1 MSLVERDLAPC
12 ANDGRSGDTTVSD
25 HFWEPLGDHPVR
37 RLNRKVGSTKLA
49 GCGKPYG
56 STTDGGQSWGSDWT
70 PVFASQGQWRARLA
84 SCGSMMLCD
93 ACSAREWAKSRA
105 RFQSQFEDH
114 VAGGGQLLHLR
125 LSLPH
130 HRGSLLKDLLR
141 ALKREFR
148 ELRRS
153 KAWADARIVDW
164 TRVLHIRWSEENGY
178 HPHFHVTALVPAGVE
193 LDLGAVIPDLQAA
206 WKDRLFRAGFKR
218 ASRSGLFGRA
228 FSSALDALYA
238 WQRDAD
244 EPSEESDLYHPQSH
258 LIRGDGYSPQ
268 IGSDW
273 EEEGGDDDRYSWS
286 PFDVARAAEA
296 GDQKFFRLWQEL
308 VEAMYRVRVVVASDG
323 LDEAWAFMNGSD
335 AELPAVPEFEAE
347 VVEVERVLA
356 EPVVKVGNK
365 LVARAVDYG
374 CWSQG
379 LEVGSSGGVLAAAEF
394 WSAVLACPV
403 LVDIGGDGIP
413 LIWAEA
419 IGPPRRGP
427 AEPRVSVLCREV
439 DLDRSLV

>member
-1 MSLVERDLAPC
+1 MSLVERDLTPC
-12 ANDGRSGDTTVSD
+12 TPDGQSPATTVGD
-25 HFWEPLGDHPVR
+25 HFWDGLGDYPVR
-37 RLNRKVGSTKLA
+37 RLNRRVGNPKLA
-49 GCGKPYG
+49 GCGRPYG
-56 STTDGGQSWGSDWT
+56 ETTDGGRAVGSAWT
-70 PVFASQGQWRARLA
+70 PVFETGGKWRARLA
-84 SCGSMMLCD
+84 SCESQWGCD
-93 ACSAREWAKSRA
+93 RCTPIEMSKSRA
-105 RFQSQFEDH
+105 RFQIQFEDH
-114 VAGGGQLLHLR
+114 VAGGGQLLHLG

-130 HRGSLLKDLLR
+130 HRGSKLKDMIGALR
-141 ALKREFR
+141 SEFR

-164 TRVLHIRWSEENGY
+164 VRVQHLTWSPEHGF
-178 HPHFHVTALVPAGVE
+178 HPHYHVTALIPAGVE
-193 LDLGAVIPDLQAA
+193 LDLSVMIPDLQAA
-206 WKDRLFRAGFKR
+206 WKDRLFRAGYQR
-218 ASRSGLFGRA
+218 ASRHGLFGRV

-238 WQRDAD
+238 WQRDED
-244 EPSEESDLYHPQSH
+244 DDPEEDGTYHPNWNIGREHDYHPMSSAW
-258 LIRGDGYSPQ
+258 GDED
-268 IGSDW
+268 GSG
-273 EEEGGDDDRYSWS
+273 ERESWS
-286 PFDVARAAEA
+286 PFDIARAAER
-296 GDQKFFRLWQEL
+296 GDALMFRLWEEI

-323 LDEAWAFMNGSD
+323 LEEAWQFMSSS
-335 AELPAVPEFEAE
+335 PASEPVVSGFEAE

-379 LEVGSSGGVLAAAEF
+379 LEVGSAGGVLAAAEF
-394 WSAVLACPV
+394 WSAALACPV
-403 LVDIGGDGIP
+403 LVDVGADGIP